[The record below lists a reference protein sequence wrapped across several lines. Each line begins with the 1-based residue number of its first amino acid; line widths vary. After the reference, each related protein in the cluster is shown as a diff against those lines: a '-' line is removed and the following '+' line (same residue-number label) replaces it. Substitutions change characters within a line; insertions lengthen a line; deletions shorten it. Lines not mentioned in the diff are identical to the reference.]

1 MALINVPPEM
11 LSEIL
16 GFLDAKGIIVCSSV
30 CRLWHETVKSSPA
43 LQYTI
48 ELWASGMNR
57 GDSGPLTSS
66 ETLEALH
73 ERRRAWRHLE
83 WKSETIA
90 EIYSLK
96 VCRAYEL
103 VGGVFVQQMG
113 SDFLAISFSDTL
125 DALGNSTATHPI
137 QTSYLHGFGIDPTQ
151 DLVAFLYMPAGE
163 SARLEFRTISTMEPH
178 PLASVPIHSFML
190 DANIELELSIQIADD
205 MIATFVPASPY
216 LLIFNWRAGITILEA
231 EKEPELSCHIK
242 DLQFLSSRSFIV
254 AFEGDRSG
262 QIDIFTLG
270 KTEPAQVHVA
280 TLQLPQLAPG
290 GFISSMKIL
299 AAPLCAK
306 SIAGTPFSQSNENR
320 IYMFMICYCDD
331 QWFRLFVHH
340 QWLQKYIRD
349 HSGRKTTPTV
359 VPWEEWGP
367 LNSRMLPGKEY
378 QCKRHLSGTRVAFPT
393 ETRQSV
399 QILDFG
405 IIPGRIDP
413 TDEAHPSAVLGFN
426 TEVHL
431 NQSVSEMA
439 GTVFQNIVT
448 TSLPYWSTVRSLDK
462 EFDIFLIDQ
471 DRIIGVDLSDLNS
484 KQQMIVYTF

>member
-1 MALINVPPEM
+1 
-11 LSEIL
+11 
-16 GFLDAKGIIVCSSV
+16 
-30 CRLWHETVKSSPA
+30 
-43 LQYTI
+43 
-48 ELWASGMNR
+48 
-57 GDSGPLTSS
+57 
-66 ETLEALH
+66 
-73 ERRRAWRHLE
+73 
-83 WKSETIA
+83 
-90 EIYSLK
+90 
-96 VCRAYEL
+96 
-103 VGGVFVQQMG
+103 
-113 SDFLAISFSDTL
+113 
-125 DALGNSTATHPI
+125 
-137 QTSYLHGFGIDPTQ
+137 
-151 DLVAFLYMPAGE
+151 MPAGE

-190 DANIELELSIQIADD
+190 DANIELEISIQIADD
-205 MIATFVPASPY
+205 MIATFIPASPY
-216 LLIFNWRAGITILEA
+216 LLIFNWRAGITILVSCVRLAGLCIIHSYQEA

-242 DLQFLSSRSFIV
+242 DIQFLSSRSFIV
-254 AFEGDRSG
+254 AFGGDRSG

-378 QCKRHLSGTRVAFPT
+378 QCKRYGCSPFYTDHLTMGVFRHLSGTRVAFPT

-471 DRIIGVDLSDLNS
+471 DRIIGVDLSVGVFPRS
-484 KQQMIVYTF
+484 